1 MKKIGFVDYYISEWH
16 ANNYPQWIEEMNE
29 KLGLDYKVCYAW
41 AEEYVSE
48 VDGVNTDQ
56 WCEKMGIE
64 RCQTVEEL
72 CQKSDVIVVLAP
84 SNPETHLRLA
94 QAVLPYGKRTYIDKT
109 FAPNLEVA
117 KQIFELGEKYN
128 APFFSSS
135 ALRYGAEMAV
145 FKDANN
151 VMVTGGGRSLE
162 EYGIH
167 IIEMGVS
174 ILKDAA
180 KQVKVDHVGQHRI
193 CNVVTK
199 NGKKAALIY
208 APGMPYRVAAEL
220 PDGTYEGQQIGGD
233 FFKNLIADMLNFFET
248 GKVSFDPAETL
259 EVMRLRDAILKADAT
274 ENQWLDV

>member
-16 ANNYPQWIEEMNE
+16 ANNYPQWIDEMNE

-41 AEEYVSE
+41 AEQDVSP

-72 CQKSDVIVVLAP
+72 CEKSDVIVILAP
-84 SNPETHLRLA
+84 SDPDTHLRLA
-94 QAVLPYGKRTYIDKT
+94 QAVLPYSKRTYIDKT
-109 FAPNLEVA
+109 FAPNYETA
-117 KQIFELGEKYN
+117 KEIFALGEKYN
-128 APFFSSS
+128 TPFFSSS
-135 ALRYGAEMAV
+135 ALRYGAELAQ
-145 FKDANN
+145 FKDAKN

-174 ILKDAA
+174 ILKNPA
-180 KQVKVDHVGQHRI
+180 KKVKVEHIGQHRI
-193 CNVVTK
+193 CNVVTE
-199 NGKKAALIY
+199 NGSKAALIY
-208 APGMPYRVAAEL
+208 AQGMPYRVAAEL
-220 PDGTYEGQQIGGD
+220 PDGTYNGQQIGGD

-248 GKVSFDPAETL
+248 GKASFDPKETL

-274 ENQWLDV
+274 ENEWMDI